1 MSTILPSFDTPPT
14 RKRTMTDARPSSQRS
29 PEAAAD
35 PQDLAPPP
43 SRVRVVV
50 PVPGRTKTASGSGDI
65 RSFFGPAT
73 APSARQNDLPTSS
86 PATTV
91 LGPSSSSSSAT
102 TVPRASTTTTSSPA
116 TTVPRASSDSAG
128 VLATLRGPKR
138 AQDSATNSDRK
149 KKGGGPLAQLT
160 LDLSSRP
167 TTQICKECGMSFVIG
182 VQEDVELHERHHR
195 GVVAGVEWPF
205 GETGEC
211 RTVWRAPGGL
221 GSEQIVKVSLEPASL
236 RRSRYK
242 HKVEQV
248 LEMVDRSL
256 DAQALTAEQRR
267 ASTLYLYLG
276 EPTTTTGRAG
286 EGEPRKRRKRVVV
299 KGMCVAA
306 RIEEG
311 YRIVGG
317 PDSVEDD
324 AGLLRFGETS
334 SELYCSPRAEK
345 TLVGIHRIW
354 SAPGARRAGLGLRL
368 LDAVAL
374 TFIYGMAIE
383 GAEMRRGLVAFS
395 QPTESGLALAA
406 AWFGSVFFKIFID

>member
-1 MSTILPSFDTPPT
+1 
-14 RKRTMTDARPSSQRS
+14 MTDARPSSQRS

-50 PVPGRTKTASGSGDI
+50 PVPGRTKTA
-65 RSFFGPAT
+65 
-73 APSARQNDLPTSS
+73 
-86 PATTV
+86 
-91 LGPSSSSSSAT
+91 
-102 TVPRASTTTTSSPA
+102 
-116 TTVPRASSDSAG
+116 SDSAG

-221 GSEQIVKVSLEPASL
+221 GSEQI
-236 RRSRYK
+236 

-317 PDSVEDD
+317 PDSVGDD

-406 AWFGSVFFKIFID
+406 AWLGSVFFKIFID